1 MSTAVDLALA
11 IHAKV
16 GESAFLHREVA
27 EIIKSVQLGKMEDT
41 KYVERAGREWDTK
54 NHRFLARWKF
64 TKTGLALVER
74 HKGRQVG
81 EGPPRTMETAK
92 GVEVSGGE

>member
-16 GESAFLHREVA
+16 GESAFLHRDVA
-27 EIIKSVQLGKMEDT
+27 GIIKSAQLGKMEDA

-74 HKGRQVG
+74 HKGRVS
-81 EGPPRTMETAK
+81 EGPPGTK
-92 GVEVSGGE
+92 GTLKGAEVSGGE

>member
-1 MSTAVDLALA
+1 MNTAVDLALA

-16 GESAFLHREVA
+16 GESAFLHRDVA
-27 EIIKSVQLGKMEDT
+27 GIIKSAQLGKMEDA

-74 HKGRQVG
+74 HKGRQVN

-92 GVEVSGGE
+92 EAEAGDRA